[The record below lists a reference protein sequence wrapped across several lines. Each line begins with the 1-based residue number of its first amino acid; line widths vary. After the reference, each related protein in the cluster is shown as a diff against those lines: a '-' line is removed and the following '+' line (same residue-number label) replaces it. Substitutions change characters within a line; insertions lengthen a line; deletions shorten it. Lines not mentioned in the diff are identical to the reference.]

1 MVTSAEASP
10 ENFAFNL
17 ARLCKREASIAA
29 VCRGTRI
36 NRQQF
41 NRYLAGRAIP
51 NASNRLKICRYFKV
65 SESDLF
71 RSPGAARALAGP
83 DVAAPNL
90 HRPPW
95 SHADVGAILR
105 LLYSDSRP
113 SIAPGIY
120 TAHFSQLR
128 ERASVVQAMIV
139 VRNDGNLTTFRRV
152 TGLTERAGSWWG
164 QFRGDHRGVV
174 LERAHWLYF
183 VGLNAARR
191 ARAEPAGAPVASR
204 GAPDAGRP
212 CISQCDRRA
221 GTDCSGGV
229 SIGPVAERYAARGAR
244 LFRGRPGARPVGA
257 GGARGAG
264 AHSGEQDG
272 AAQFTPPPAGKVAG
286 GRPEASSDRNAR
298 RSCAPRPPELPEDNR
313 GSERPSGRCVG

>member
-1 MVTSAEASP
+1 MP
-10 ENFAFNL
+10 RHRRQNFAFNL

-51 NASNRLKICRYFKV
+51 NAPNRLKICRYFKV
-65 SESDLF
+65 SEADLF

-183 VGLNAARR
+183 VGLNA
-191 ARAEPAGAPVASR
+191 
-204 GAPDAGRP
+204 
-212 CISQCDRRA
+212 
-221 GTDCSGGV
+221 GGV
-229 SIGPVAERYAARGAR
+229 LEPSLLVLRW
-244 LFRGRPGARPVGA
+244 LPGARPML
-257 GGARGAG
+257 GGHASINATGGPAPVAAVVCPSDLSLRDTLRAAHAYSADDPALDPLVLEALEEQARILASKT
-264 AHSGEQDG
+264 ARPNSRLRRRERRP
-272 AAQFTPPPAGKVAG
+272 AAVQ
-286 GRPEASSDRNAR
+286 S
-298 RSCAPRPPELPEDNR
+298 L
-313 GSERPSGRCVG
+313 